1 MEDSREVSVSINF
14 IFCTQHIAQQ
24 LDIVQLKKKE
34 RNHLDLHSGFIS
46 ISKELHAL
54 REAGFLSDAASVSY
68 RFLHYDLEFFSY
80 LLLPD
85 FKCSISCKWVIAEIL
100 WFWGV

>member
-1 MEDSREVSVSINF
+1 MEDSREVPVSINF
-14 IFCTQHIAQQ
+14 IFCTQHIAQH
-24 LDIVQLKKKE
+24 LDIIQLKKKE

-68 RFLHYDLEFFSY
+68 RFLHYDLEFF
-80 LLLPD
+80 P
-85 FKCSISCKWVIAEIL
+85 
-100 WFWGV
+100 

>member
-1 MEDSREVSVSINF
+1 VEDSREVSVSINF
-14 IFCTQHIAQQ
+14 IFCTQHIAQH

-68 RFLHYDLEFFSY
+68 RFLHYDLEFFPS
-80 LLLPD
+80 
-85 FKCSISCKWVIAEIL
+85 SCFLIL
-100 WFWGV
+100 NVVSTVNV